1 MKIYCHYTVWNKR
14 AHIPWI
20 CEGIR
25 KCIPKGSIIDFV
37 FDNCTDGSQ
46 DEFKSLVYA
55 PPNQYGSLHGFS
67 VRSFDSEKK
76 LRMPNTNDAI
86 ERFMKSDCALFLTPQ
101 DDMKIQDKRIVP
113 NLIKLYQ
120 EVQNIGLVGM
130 RDGIMNNE
138 FYSANHSP
146 GGGPTNQTTFL
157 ISGEYKAVS
166 FVNDGPLCL
175 SKHTIEKVGLFDTEF
190 WAHYI
195 DNDYCWRAEA
205 QALQNYVMGAEIVHE
220 KWGQIQQSEVWNQEY
235 STHDWEL
242 YKTKWPTKL

>member
-1 MKIYCHYTVWNKR
+1 MKIYLHYTIWNKC

-25 KCIPKGSIIDFV
+25 KNIPKGSIIDFV

-46 DEFKSLVYA
+46 EAVRHLKFA
-55 PPNQYGSLHGFS
+55 PPTQYGSLYGYE
-67 VRSFDSEKK
+67 VRYFDSEKK

-86 ERFMKSDCALFLTPQ
+86 ERFMKSDCSLFLSPQ
-101 DDMKIQDKRIVP
+101 DDMKIQDHKIVQ

-120 EVQNIGLVGM
+120 EVPTIGLVGM
-130 RDGIMNNE
+130 RDGIKE
-138 FYSANHSP
+138 GYFYSSNHSP
-146 GGGPTNQTTFL
+146 GGPPDRTTFL
-157 ISGEYKAVS
+157 NSGEYKDVW

-175 SKHTIEKVGLFDTEF
+175 SKATIEKVGLFNTEY

-205 QALQNYVMGAEIVHE
+205 LGLTNYVMGAEIVHE
-220 KWGQIQQSEVWNQEY
+220 KWGQVQQSEVWNQEY
-235 STHDWEL
+235 SSHDYDL
-242 YKTKWPTKL
+242 YKEKWPTKL